1 MTYIQTFSLPLFA
14 MRVVIWLLFYYAV
27 LSDIAEHLVDV
38 HPQDVNFGVEGAA
51 VTGLCCFVERDISV
65 LRCS

>member
-1 MTYIQTFSLPLFA
+1 